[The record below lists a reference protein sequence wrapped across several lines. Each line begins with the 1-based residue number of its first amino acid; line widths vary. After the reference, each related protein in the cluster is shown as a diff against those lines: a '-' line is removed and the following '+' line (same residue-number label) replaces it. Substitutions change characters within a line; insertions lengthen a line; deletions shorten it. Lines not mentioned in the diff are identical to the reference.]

1 MTTQTLNEQLETM
14 RPALLRF
21 ALLQL
26 RNPEL
31 AEDSVQDALLAILE
45 KPDQFAGSSSL
56 RTYVIGILKFKI
68 IDCMRVAGRTIQ
80 IETEPDQSEDDVID
94 HLFTANGHTVEP
106 PRAWGNPDA
115 ILEQQNFFKVLEVC
129 LEKLPAQNARVFMMR
144 EWLDLETEEICKE
157 LGLSSSNLWV
167 ILYRARLRLRVIWAL
182 NLAARKYIGSF
193 LIKWIVI

>member
-1 MTTQTLNEQLETM
+1 MTDTSLFQQLESM
-14 RPALLRF
+14 RPALIRF

-31 AEDSVQDALLAILE
+31 AEDSVQDALLAVIE
-45 KPDQFAGSSSL
+45 KPNQFSGNSSL

-68 IDCMRVAGRTIQ
+68 IDGLRVAGRTVQ
-80 IETEPDQSEDDVID
+80 IETEQDQSEDDVID
-94 HLFTANGHTVEP
+94 HLFKANGHTVDP

-115 ILEQQNFFKVLEVC
+115 ILEQQDFFRVMEVC

-157 LGLSSSNLWV
+157 LNLSSSNLWV
-167 ILYRARLRLRVIWAL
+167 ILYRARLRLRECLDINWFGHDS
-182 NLAARKYIGSF
+182 K
-193 LIKWIVI
+193 

>member
-1 MTTQTLNEQLETM
+1 MTEPTLHQQLESM

-26 RNPEL
+26 RSPEL

-45 KPDQFAGSSSL
+45 KPDQFSGASSL

-68 IDCMRVAGRTIQ
+68 IDCLRVAGRTVQ

-94 HLFTANGHTVEP
+94 HLFAANGHTFDP
-106 PRAWGNPDA
+106 PRAWGNPQA
-115 ILEQQNFFKVLEVC
+115 VLEQQDFFKVMEIC

-144 EWLDLETEEICKE
+144 EWLDMETEEICKE
-157 LGLSSSNLWV
+157 LKLSSSNLWV
-167 ILYRARLRLRVIWAL
+167 ILYRARLRLRECLDINWFAH
-182 NLAARKYIGSF
+182 
-193 LIKWIVI
+193 